1 MTLATA
7 FTRLFGVRHPI
18 ALAPMGGSA
27 GGALA
32 AAVSNGG
39 GLGLLGS
46 GNGDREWLARELP
59 LVAQGTSGPWGVGFQ
74 SWAIDPGAVECAL
87 RYEPRAVMLSFGDPR
102 PFAGLV
108 RQSSAALII
117 QVTDLDEARQA
128 VDAGA
133 DVLVAQGTEAGGHG
147 ARRGWSTLAFVPAV
161 VDLVAPVPVLAA
173 GGIADGRGVAAA
185 LTLGACGAL
194 IGTRFLATAEALADP
209 DAKKAIVDGVG
220 EQTERSS
227 VLDIARGSRWPLE
240 YTGRTLGHPF
250 LDRWRDAEAELA
262 ADPHDVRRA
271 YQEGVARGDLPAQ
284 PVWAS
289 QAIGLIHDL
298 PPAGDLVGVLAAQ
311 AEEALAR
318 AVAGQPSGLGDRQ
331 ERQQT
336 PPHAPLLR
344 HHIRQCWQI
353 PIALARL
360 GHRFPLLEEC
370 ANAVNIDIHAGESS
384 EHAPALG
391 SAAHQPAVHRYA
403 QILRVDGHLIPTLF
417 AVRITSFWRVGRLAL
432 PPGCFA
438 GALRGRRAVQ
448 ACVPNLAAWA

>member
-1 MTLATA
+1 MVVMTLATA

-59 LVAQGTSGPWGVGFQ
+59 LVAEGTSGPWGVGFQ
-74 SWAIDPGAVECAL
+74 SWAIDPGAVEYAL

-108 RQSSAALII
+108 RQSGAVLIV
-117 QVTDLDEARQA
+117 QVTNLDEARQA
-128 VDAGA
+128 VDVGA
-133 DVLVAQGTEAGGHG
+133 DVIVAQGTEAGGHG

-185 LTLGACGAL
+185 LTLGAGGAL
-194 IGTRFLATAEALADP
+194 IGTRFQATAEALADP
-209 DAKKAIVDGVG
+209 EAKKAIVDGGG
-220 EQTERSS
+220 EETERSS

-262 ADPHDVRRA
+262 ADPDDVRRA
-271 YQEGVARGDLPAQ
+271 YQEGIARGDLPAQ

-298 PPAGDLVGVLAAQ
+298 PPACDLVGVLAAQ
-311 AEEALAR
+311 AQEALAR
-318 AVAGQPSGLGDRQ
+318 VLAG
-331 ERQQT
+331 
-336 PPHAPLLR
+336 
-344 HHIRQCWQI
+344 
-353 PIALARL
+353 
-360 GHRFPLLEEC
+360 
-370 ANAVNIDIHAGESS
+370 
-384 EHAPALG
+384 
-391 SAAHQPAVHRYA
+391 
-403 QILRVDGHLIPTLF
+403 
-417 AVRITSFWRVGRLAL
+417 
-432 PPGCFA
+432 
-438 GALRGRRAVQ
+438 
-448 ACVPNLAAWA
+448 